1 MHRFSRPLKT
11 GTLFLS
17 VWLAT
22 GILFGLSTNA
32 VGPVILFIGLAVA
45 WRRIRPRIARTPAV
59 PDPDPFPTWPKH
71 DHVPRRTAFDFQT
84 QRDAGVPRYHVHYI
98 SPSHQRYLEEF
109 YPDPDGLPSLKA
121 GWYLTPIPVTGP
133 RRIDAP
139 PPERPVF
146 IPAQPT
152 NE

>member
-45 WRRIRPRIARTPAV
+45 WR
-59 PDPDPFPTWPKH
+59 
-71 DHVPRRTAFDFQT
+71 
-84 QRDAGVPRYHVHYI
+84 
-98 SPSHQRYLEEF
+98 L
-109 YPDPDGLPSLKA
+109 SLIH
-121 GWYLTPIPVTGP
+121 L
-133 RRIDAP
+133 
-139 PPERPVF
+139 
-146 IPAQPT
+146 
-152 NE
+152 